1 MPLSFIYIQ
10 QNSQKVI
17 EYENQYDGKDYR
29 SRSGQPDA
37 FRALLRRRAPWRLG
51 YAKDDETRI
60 AVHFSSDHGT
70 SSQNLPARDLR
81 DFAFELRSLLS
92 APPSATPSA
101 GASVG
106 ASAGAS
112 DPIVAPND

>member
-1 MPLSFIYIQ
+1 MEFKLED
-10 QNSQKVI
+10 KL
-17 EYENQYDGKDYR
+17 EGAD
-29 SRSGQPDA
+29 
-37 FRALLRRRAPWRLG
+37 RALLRRREPWRLG

-92 APPSATPSA
+92 APPSAAPSA
-101 GASVG
+101 GST
-106 ASAGAS
+106 
-112 DPIVAPND
+112 DPTVAPND

>member
-1 MPLSFIYIQ
+1 MRF
-10 QNSQKVI
+10 
-17 EYENQYDGKDYR
+17 DGLTEGWPIGEG
-29 SRSGQPDA
+29 SPVADA